1 MKILKRLF
9 ITAFICLTIGG
20 VFLYSLINQINT
32 PLTLSTPKEIII
44 PKGASLNQTANIL
57 VQNHIIKSSNLF
69 LLYTRFN
76 KLASQ
81 IKAGE
86 YRFENSNSIKDITNI
101 LTRGDVINRTIT
113 IPEGKA
119 LVEILD
125 IINSHPHLSGKISI
139 PLKEGDIL
147 PETYHFTKGTSRDE
161 IIQKSKLAMENALDK
176 AYKDLPLNSPL
187 KTKEDI
193 LILASII
200 EKETGLK
207 SEREL
212 VSSVFTNR
220 LKIGMR
226 LQTDPTIIYAVTN
239 GKMNLNRPIYKK
251 DLNYNSPYNTY
262 IYSGL
267 PPTPICSPGLDSIRA
282 AINPK
287 DTKYLYFVAD
297 GITGGHRFA
306 SSLAEHNKNVV
317 LYKKALKK

>member
-1 MKILKRLF
+1 M
-9 ITAFICLTIGG
+9 
-20 VFLYSLINQINT
+20 
-32 PLTLSTPKEIII
+32 
-44 PKGASLNQTANIL
+44 
-57 VQNHIIKSSNLF
+57 
-69 LLYTRFN
+69 
-76 KLASQ
+76 
-81 IKAGE
+81 
-86 YRFENSNSIKDITNI
+86 
-101 LTRGDVINRTIT
+101 
-113 IPEGKA
+113 
-119 LVEILD
+119 
-125 IINSHPHLSGKISI
+125 
-139 PLKEGDIL
+139 
-147 PETYHFTKGTSRDE
+147 
-161 IIQKSKLAMENALDK
+161 
-176 AYKDLPLNSPL
+176 
-187 KTKEDI
+187 
-193 LILASII
+193 
-200 EKETGLK
+200 KETGLK

-306 SSLAEHNKNVV
+306 SSLAEHNKNVA
-317 LYKKALKK
+317 LYRKALKK